1 VKFFAPLIR
10 MDVYEMPV
18 TEMLALI
25 RMGAKVGLQSV
36 EMVVPVAFV
45 PEPAGHDKQS
55 KPLMALRYGLNV

>member
-1 VKFFAPLIR
+1 
-10 MDVYEMPV
+10 MPV

-55 KPLMALRYGLNV
+55 KPLIALRYGLNV